1 MFSVGNKICL
11 GANDNERQNILHNL
25 KQPDCQYQLVF
36 ISSEC
41 VFTDSFQSCLDTLR
55 EEKWLKCLLLSRWG
69 TLYGHLEQGLQ
80 TFLSA
85 IRYFEKVWLAICLT
99 YWYSNKTDI
108 ADNQYSTSDENCV
121 VRLPCCRNN
130 LCQFFESFAVLFHLL
145 LILKCSCCSL
155 LVYSLLW
162 GSHICNLSQLMLLKT
177 WPYQKKVL

>member
-1 MFSVGNKICL
+1 MITKDKTFCIIWSNLI
-11 GANDNERQNILHNL
+11 ANTSKLSLALNVFLQTVSKAVWTRWERKN
-25 KQPDCQYQLVF
+25 
-36 ISSEC
+36 
-41 VFTDSFQSCLDTLR
+41 DS
-55 EEKWLKCLLLSRWG
+55 KCLLLSRWG
-69 TLYGHLEQGLQ
+69 TVYGHLEQGLQ
-80 TFLSA
+80 SFLSA
-85 IRYFEKVWLAICLT
+85 IWYFEKVWLAICLT

-108 ADNQYSTSDENCV
+108 ADNQYSTSDENRGV

>member
-1 MFSVGNKICL
+1 MITKDKAFCIIWSNLIANTSYFSLALNLFLQTVSKDVWTL
-11 GANDNERQNILHNL
+11 WERKND
-25 KQPDCQYQLVF
+25 
-36 ISSEC
+36 S
-41 VFTDSFQSCLDTLR
+41 
-55 EEKWLKCLLLSRWG
+55 KCLFLSRWG

-108 ADNQYSTSDENCV
+108 ADNHYSTSDENCV

-162 GSHICNLSQLMLLKT
+162 GSHICNLSQLMLVKT